1 MRICPG
7 RLTHVPDVDTRNPA
21 QARFAPL
28 RARCG
33 APLLSVGMTS
43 RAVFLQGSTMR
54 HVLVMTGASA
64 TGLVAMFAVD
74 MVDMYFLT
82 LLGEQ
87 ELAAAVG
94 FAGTLLFFLISVSI
108 GLQIALGALVARSE
122 GSQRR
127 DLARRYC
134 SSAMAFNFLLAAII
148 SAIGWFH
155 LPALLALLGAR
166 GQTLDYAVSY
176 ASIMLPSMPILVL
189 GMSAATGVRA
199 LGDARRSMWATVL
212 GSLVNAALDPLFIF
226 TFGWGLEG
234 AAFASVVARLVVL
247 LVAWHALAVVHRLPC
262 RISWAQFLADLRPI
276 LTIAAPA
283 VLTNIATPIGG
294 SFVLVTMSRFGDSA
308 VAGAAIMGRITPLAM
323 AAIFALSGAIGPIV
337 GQNAG
342 AGRYDRVRST
352 LANAVLFNVVYVAA
366 VWLLLL
372 LCADLIVSA
381 FSASGMARELILF
394 YCHFLVGAFVFNGL
408 LFVSNASFNNL
419 HHAHWAT
426 AFNFGRALLGTIPA
440 VYLGANWYGPRGV
453 MAGEAFGAMLFGLLA
468 IVAAFALVR
477 RLERQHRAM
486 PANGHMAAAVVT
498 QGLPVNREPPL

>member
-1 MRICPG
+1 MA
-7 RLTHVPDVDTRNPA
+7 TKNPVRTGW
-21 QARFAPL
+21 ARL
-28 RARCG
+28 RACDLV
-33 APLLSVGMTS
+33 AHMSVGTAS
-43 RAVFLQGSTMR
+43 RAVFLRGSTMR

-122 GSQRR
+122 GAHRR

-134 SSAMAFNFLLAAII
+134 SSAMTFNFLLAAII

-155 LPALLALLGAR
+155 LPTLLALLGAR

-176 ASIMLPSMPILVL
+176 AGIMLPSMPILVL

-212 GSLVNAALDPLFIF
+212 GSLVNAVLDPLFIF

-262 RISWAQFLADLRPI
+262 RISVTEFLADLRPI
-276 LTIAAPA
+276 MTIAAPA

-294 SFVLVTMSRFGDSA
+294 SFVLITMSRFGDSA

-323 AAIFALSGAIGPIV
+323 AAVFALSGAIGPIV

-352 LANAVLFNVVYVAA
+352 LANAVLFNIAYVAA
-366 VWLLLL
+366 IWLVLL
-372 LCADLIVSA
+372 LCSDLIVQA

-408 LFVSNASFNNL
+408 LFVANASFNNL

-440 VYLGANWYGPRGV
+440 VYLGASWYGPRGV

-468 IVAAFALVR
+468 ILAAFALVR

-486 PANGHMAAAVVT
+486 PANGRMAAAVVAQT
-498 QGLPVNREPPL
+498 LPVSREPPL